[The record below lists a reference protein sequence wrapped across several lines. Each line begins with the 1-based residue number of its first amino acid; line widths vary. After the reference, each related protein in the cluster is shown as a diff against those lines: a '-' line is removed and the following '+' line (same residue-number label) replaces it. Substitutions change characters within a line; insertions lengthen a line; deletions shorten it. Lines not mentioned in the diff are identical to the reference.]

1 MAILGGIQIQN
12 YRALRDVTL
21 GKTINS
27 QGTKLPRLMAVV
39 GANGVGKSSLLDAL
53 GFIGDCLTEGV
64 ESACD
69 KQHRGGFERLRT
81 QGETRRA
88 ADIPEIPALFDEG
101 LPMGSLWY
109 SNHFGNDI
117 R

>member
-1 MAILGGIQIQN
+1 MAILEGIQIRN

-27 QGTKLPRLMAVV
+27 NGTKLPRLIAVI

-64 ESACD
+64 EAACD

-81 QGETRRA
+81 QGASGPIQFEINWLAARWASITRGQVDRA
-88 ADIPEIPALFDEG
+88 LRA
-101 LPMGSLWY
+101 
-109 SNHFGNDI
+109 
-117 R
+117 RC